1 MSNKTILITGATSG
15 IGYSL
20 FEQYSEQGEQ
30 VIACGRNQHQLSS
43 MGDVA
48 FKTCCFDIT
57 DQQAIEEASRSIKS
71 LDVLILNAG
80 NCRYID
86 DAKHFNGEL
95 FADVIQ
101 TNLISLGWL
110 LQYLLPKVKKGGQ
123 VVFVSSSA
131 TLLPFQRSEAYG
143 ASKAGVDYL
152 AKSLKLDLI
161 KEEIDVTLIHPGFIK
176 TPLTDKNDF
185 SMPFLLSSD
194 EAASR
199 IITAIEKRKSYAHF
213 PKRLTLLLK
222 AISLLPDFVW
232 QKIIVKD

>member
-30 VIACGRNQHQLSS
+30 VIACGRNQQQLSS
-43 MGDVA
+43 MGNVA

-57 DQQAIEEASRSIKS
+57 DQQAIEEASRTIES

-86 DAKHFNGEL
+86 DAKHFDGEL

-199 IITAIEKRKSYAHF
+199 IITAIEKRRSYAHF